1 MKTQVISANDK
12 SALDLAI
19 EILNKDG
26 TVAFP
31 TDTVYGLGA
40 MVFQPKGIERLYQ
53 IKERDHSLSI
63 PVLLGQAEDIEIVAD
78 NPGQAV
84 YRLAGRF
91 WPGPLTLVIPRRSII
106 PKQIGPTPTIGVRIP
121 NHPVAL
127 NLLQNTGP
135 MAVTSA
141 NLSGG
146 ENAHTANKVFEQLD
160 GRVDL
165 ILDGGM
171 TPGGVPSTVVQM
183 TGADIKILRAGPI
196 SEGEIRGVLRD
207 L

>member
-1 MKTQVISANDK
+1 MKTKVVSANDK
-12 SALDLAI
+12 SALNLAI

-40 MVFQPKGIERLYQ
+40 MVFQPKAIERLFQ

-63 PVLLGQAEDIEIVAD
+63 PVLLGQTEDIEIVTD

-106 PKQIGPTPTIGVRIP
+106 PKQIGPTPTIGIRIP

-127 NLLQNTGP
+127 TLLQKTGP
-135 MAVTSA
+135 LAVTSA

-146 ENAHTANKVFEQLD
+146 KNAYTAEEVLKQLE

-165 ILDGGM
+165 VLDGGM
-171 TPGGVPSTVVQM
+171 TPGSVPSTVVQM
-183 TGADIKILRAGPI
+183 TGADIRILRAGPI

>member
-1 MKTQVISANDK
+1 MKTRVISANDK
-12 SALDLAI
+12 SALAHAI
-19 EILNKDG
+19 EILEKGG
-26 TVAFP
+26 TIAFP

-40 MVFQPKGIERLYQ
+40 MVFQPNGIERLYQ
-53 IKERDHSLSI
+53 IKKRDQTLSI
-63 PVLLGQAEDIEIVAD
+63 PVLLGQTEDIEIVTD
-78 NPGQAV
+78 DPGQAV

-127 NLLQNTGP
+127 ALLQKAGP

-146 ENAHTANKVFEQLD
+146 ENTHTAEEVLAQLE
-160 GRVDL
+160 GRVAL
-165 ILDGGM
+165 ILDGGR
-171 TPGGVPSTVVQM
+171 TPGGVPSTVVDL
-183 TGADIKILRAGPI
+183 TGADINILRAGPI
-196 SEGEIRGVLRD
+196 SEGEIREALGD